1 MHKSLIA
8 YYRVS
13 TQKQGRSGLGLEAQ
27 QTAIAT
33 FAKAE
38 GLKVIGEY
46 TEIET
51 GKGADALDRRP
62 KLAAALK
69 AARKQ
74 DASVCVA
81 KLDRLSR
88 DVHFISGLMT
98 HKVPFIVAELGA
110 QADPFLLHIYAALA
124 EQERRMISERTR
136 AGLQAAR
143 KRGVRLGSSTIGREN
158 RQAALQRAKE
168 LRPVLKSL
176 EGQSARSIAAELNRR
191 KIATPRG
198 LKWSAMTV
206 IRVQRRSEI
215 GVGQRQTFRS
225 ASLALIHREV

>member
-1 MHKSLIA
+1 MNKSLIA

-27 QTAIAT
+27 RSAIAA

-38 GLKVIGEY
+38 GLEIVAEY

-69 AARKQ
+69 AARKAG
-74 DASVCVA
+74 ASVCVA

-88 DVHFISGLMT
+88 DVAFISGLMAQ
-98 HKVPFIVAELGA
+98 KVPFIVAELGM
-110 QADPFLLHIYAALA
+110 QAPSFMLHIFAALA
-124 EQERRMISERTR
+124 QEERRMISERTR

-143 KRGVRLGSSTIGREN
+143 RRGVKLDNPTLGRDN
-158 RQAALQRAKE
+158 KRAAMQRAKA
-168 LRPVLKSL
+168 LRPILQSMA
-176 EGQSARSIAAELNRR
+176 GQSARAVAAELNRR
-191 KIATPRG
+191 KIETPRG

-206 IRVQRRSEI
+206 IRVQRRL
-215 GVGQRQTFRS
+215 GLG
-225 ASLALIHREV
+225 

>member
-1 MHKSLIA
+1 MHKHLVA

-27 QTAIAT
+27 RTAIAN
-33 FAKAE
+33 FAKSE
-38 GLKVIGEY
+38 GLTIIGEY

-62 KLAAALK
+62 KLAAAVK

-143 KRGVRLGSSTIGREN
+143 KRGVRLGSLTIGREN
-158 RQAALQRAKE
+158 RKAALQRAKE

-176 EGQSARSIAAELNRR
+176 EGQSARAIAVELNRR

-206 IRVQRRSEI
+206 IRVQRRL
-215 GVGQRQTFRS
+215 G
-225 ASLALIHREV
+225 LAE

>member
-27 QTAIAT
+27 QTAIAN
-33 FAKAE
+33 FARAE

-51 GKGADALDRRP
+51 GKGADAFDRRP
-62 KLAAALK
+62 KLAAAVK

-98 HKVPFIVAELGA
+98 HRVPFIVAELGA

-158 RQAALQRAKE
+158 RKAALQRAKE

-176 EGQSARSIAAELNRR
+176 EGQSARAIAVELNRR

-206 IRVQRRSEI
+206 IRVQRRL
-215 GVGQRQTFRS
+215 G
-225 ASLALIHREV
+225 LAE

>member
-1 MHKSLIA
+1 MFQITHKKLIA

-13 TQKQGRSGLGLEAQ
+13 TQKQGRSGLGLDAQ
-27 QTAIAT
+27 RAAVAA

-38 GLKVIGEY
+38 GLEVIREY

-62 KLAAALK
+62 QLAAALK
-69 AARKQ
+69 AARKAG
-74 DASVCVA
+74 ASICVA
-81 KLDRLSR
+81 KLDRLFR
-88 DVHFISGLMT
+88 NVAFISGLMAQ
-98 HKVPFIVAELGA
+98 KVPFVVAELGV
-110 QADPFLLHIYAALA
+110 QAPSFMLHIFAALA
-124 EQERRMISERTR
+124 EEERRLISERTR

-143 KRGVRLGSSTIGREN
+143 RRGVKLGNPTLGREN
-158 RQAALQRAKE
+158 KRAAMERANE
-168 LRPVLKSL
+168 LRPILKSL

-206 IRVQRRSEI
+206 IRVQRRLGI
-215 GVGQRQTFRS
+215 D
-225 ASLALIHREV
+225 

>member
-1 MHKSLIA
+1 MLQKPMHQNLIA
-8 YYRVS
+8 YHRVS

-27 QTAIAT
+27 QAAIAN

-38 GLKVIGEY
+38 GLKIVGEY

-69 AARKQ
+69 HARKL

-88 DVHFISGLMT
+88 DVHFISGLMA
-98 HKVPFIVAELGA
+98 HKVPFVVAELGA

-124 EQERRMISERTR
+124 EQERRMISDRTR
-136 AGLQAAR
+136 AGLLAAR
-143 KRGVRLGSSTIGREN
+143 KRGVRLGSPTIGRDN
-158 RQAALQRAKE
+158 KRAADQRAKA
-168 LRPVLKSL
+168 LRPLLKSL

-191 KIATPRG
+191 KIGTPRG
-198 LKWSAMTV
+198 RKWSAMTV
-206 IRVQRRSEI
+206 IRVQRRL
-215 GVGQRQTFRS
+215 GLR
-225 ASLALIHREV
+225 